1 MLYDA
6 ITQFLDQNYQ
16 VLMLRIDRSKSIN
29 AASARVIAWINPI
42 LQHILIH
49 EFSKTGHSRRT
60 FLI

>member
-1 MLYDA
+1 MLYES

-29 AASARVIAWINPI
+29 AASVRVIAWINTI

-49 EFSKTGHSRRT
+49 EVSKTGHSGRT
-60 FLI
+60 LIV